1 MSSFIDREAIAEA
14 LRAGTGR
21 GVRVALLDTG
31 VDETHPVLKGAIAAS
46 YETVA
51 VEGRHSV
58 EKARGSDHV
67 GHGTACAG
75 IIRRYAPEVELHSIK
90 VIGANARGSSA
101 GLVSGL
107 RWCVENGMHVVN
119 ASLGTIERRS
129 RDAISD
135 AVDDAILKGIVV
147 VAAANNGGFTAWPAN
162 LTSVISVANERMQ
175 DPLTFRYWLGSAI
188 ELEAHGVHVEAPS
201 PGGGTKFYTGTSFA
215 CPHATAIVAR
225 LLSVYPDLQP
235 FEVRTA
241 LWQVGRA
248 AAPRETGSLLERDP
262 PTPD

>member
-14 LRAGTGR
+14 LRTGTGK

-31 VDETHPVLKGAIAAS
+31 VDERHELLKGALAAS
-46 YETVA
+46 YETNSI
-51 VEGRHSV
+51 EGHHRI
-58 EKARGSDHV
+58 EKAPGTDQV
-67 GHGTACAG
+67 GHGTACAA
-75 IIRRYAPEVELHSIK
+75 IIKRHAPEAELHSIK

-107 RWCVENGMHVVN
+107 RWCAENDIHVVN

-135 AVDDAILKGIVV
+135 AVDEIILKGTVV
-147 VAAANNGGFTAWPAN
+147 IAAANNGGFTAYPAN
-162 LTSVISVANERMQ
+162 LTSVISVANERMP
-175 DPLTFRYWLGSAI
+175 DPLAFRYWPGSAI

-225 LLSVYPDLQP
+225 LLSVFPGLQP
-235 FEVRTA
+235 FEVRAA
-241 LWQVGRA
+241 LWHLGRVEA
-248 AAPRETGSLLERDP
+248 AG
-262 PTPD
+262 

>member
-1 MSSFIDREAIAEA
+1 VSPFIDREAIAEA
-14 LRAGTGR
+14 LRTGTGT

-31 VDETHPVLKGAIAAS
+31 VDEAHPALKGAIAAS
-46 YETVA
+46 YETA
-51 VEGRHSV
+51 GADGRHDIRP
-58 EKARGSDHV
+58 ARGSDQV

-75 IIRRYAPEVELHSIK
+75 IIKRHAPEVELHSIK

-107 RWCVENGMHVVN
+107 RWCVENDVHIVN

-135 AVDDAILKGIVV
+135 AVDEAILKGIVV

-162 LTSVISVANERMQ
+162 LTSVISVANEKM
-175 DPLTFRYWLGSAI
+175 DEPLGFRYWPGSAI
-188 ELEAHGVHVEAPS
+188 EIEAHGVHVEAPS
-201 PGGGTKFYTGTSFA
+201 PGGGTKYYTGTSFA

-225 LLSVYPDLQP
+225 LLSVYPGLQP

-241 LWQVGRA
+241 LWRLGRVMPQDA
-248 AAPRETGSLLERDP
+248 G
-262 PTPD
+262 